1 MRGKDMANLRHDK
14 QMTAPANDDAN
25 VSWRLTRAAQ
35 FLGIEYPILQAPFG
49 GLPSQRLTA
58 TVSNLGGLGSLGAVT
73 LGSSAIKEVIG
84 EIRSL
89 TERSF
94 AINLWVST
102 SDQGASHISSEAID
116 QAIQS
121 YASYYDELGIDWPSH
136 VEPKSQDFEAQV
148 ASAIDARAPVLSFT
162 FGIPPAEILTEC
174 RRQGI
179 RTIGTATTPEEAVAL
194 EEAGLE
200 LIVASGFEGGGHRG
214 SFLRSATDS
223 LIGSVSLIPQ
233 VVDAVRVPVIAA
245 GGIADARGIA
255 AALALGAE
263 GVQIGTAF
271 VPCAGSGASKPYA
284 ATLLSDAA
292 KGTGLTNAFTGRL
305 ARGLRNRLM
314 DELEARSSLPLP
326 FPLQH
331 AITQTCA
338 GPAAQQGKT
347 ELTTLWAGQ
356 SASLCRCADA
366 TELMTQLIA
375 GTDAY
380 FQGIRDP
387 GAKLRTETASY

>member
-1 MRGKDMANLRHDK
+1 MANLKHDNK
-14 QMTAPANDDAN
+14 ITAARNDDAT

-35 FLGIEYPILQAPFG
+35 LLGIEYPIIQAPLG
-49 GLPSQRLTA
+49 GQPSQRLTA

-73 LGSSAIKEVIG
+73 LGSSAIKEVIE
-84 EIRSL
+84 EIRGV
-89 TERSF
+89 TKRPF
-94 AINLWVST
+94 AINLWVSA
-102 SDQGASHISSEAID
+102 SDQGVSHISAEAID
-116 QAIQS
+116 QAIQN
-121 YASYYDELGIDWPSH
+121 YASYYAELGIERPPH
-136 VEPKSQDFEAQV
+136 VEARSPNFEAQV
-148 ASAIDARAPVLSFT
+148 VSAIDAHAPVLSFT
-162 FGIPPAEILTEC
+162 FGIPPAEVLAEC
-174 RRQGI
+174 RKQGI

-194 EEAGLE
+194 EAAGLE

-214 SFLRSATDS
+214 SFLRSAGDS
-223 LIGSVSLIPQ
+223 LFGSVSLIPQ

-271 VPCAGSGASKPYA
+271 LPCAGSGASRTHA
-284 ATLLSDAA
+284 AAVLSEAA
-292 KGTGLTNAFTGRL
+292 KRTGLTDAFSGRL

-314 DELEARSSLPLP
+314 DELEDRSSPPLP

-331 AITQTCA
+331 TVTKTFA

-347 ELTTLWAGQ
+347 ALMTLWAGQ
-356 SASLCRCADA
+356 SASLCRYTDA
-366 TELMTQLIA
+366 TELMTELIA

-380 FQGIRDP
+380 FS
-387 GAKLRTETASY
+387 ALTALSAGFLCTRNASRGNR

>member
-1 MRGKDMANLRHDK
+1 MANLKYDK
-14 QMTAPANDDAN
+14 KITAPKNDDAN

-35 FLGIEYPILQAPFG
+35 LLGIEYPIIQAPFG
-49 GLPSQRLTA
+49 GLPSQHLTA

-73 LGSSAIKEVIG
+73 LGGSAIKDVIG

-89 TERSF
+89 TERPF

-102 SDQGASHISSEAID
+102 SDQGASHISAEAID
-116 QAIQS
+116 QAIQC
-121 YASYYDELGIDWPSH
+121 YASYYSELGIKRPSH
-136 VEPKSQDFEAQV
+136 TEAKSQDFEAQV
-148 ASAIDARAPVLSFT
+148 AAALDALAPVLSFT
-162 FGIPPAEILTEC
+162 FGIPPAEVLTEC
-174 RRQGI
+174 RKRGI
-179 RTIGTATTPEEAVAL
+179 KTVGTATTPEEAVAL
-194 EEAGLE
+194 EDRGLD

-223 LIGSVSLIPQ
+223 FIGTVSLIPQ

-245 GGIADARGIA
+245 GGIADARGIV

-271 VPCAGSGASKPYA
+271 VPCAGSGASEPYA
-284 ATLLSDAA
+284 AALLSEAA
-292 KGTGLTNAFTGRL
+292 KRTGLTDAFTGRL
-305 ARGLRNRLM
+305 ARGLKNRLM

-331 AITQTCA
+331 AVTQTVA
-338 GPAAQQGKT
+338 GPAAQQRKT
-347 ELTTLWAGQ
+347 ELMTLWAGQ

-366 TELMTQLIA
+366 TELMTRLIA

-380 FQGIRDP
+380 FSKYVSAER
-387 GAKLRTETASY
+387 SS